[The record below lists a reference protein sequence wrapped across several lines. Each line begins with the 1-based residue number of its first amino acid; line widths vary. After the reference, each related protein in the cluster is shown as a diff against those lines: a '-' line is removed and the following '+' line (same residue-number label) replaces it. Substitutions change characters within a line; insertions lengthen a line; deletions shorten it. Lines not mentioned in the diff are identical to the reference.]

1 MIINFL
7 FQKMP
12 KTPLTRKGG
21 TNFSARSR
29 GERNNFFQMAL
40 KNFAMFCSQ
49 AKRQLNHSQVVVFI
63 VKRGLKW
70 QTFYVRRVNFVN

>member
-1 MIINFL
+1 
-7 FQKMP
+7 MP
-12 KTPLTRKGG
+12 KTPLARKGG
-21 TNFSARSR
+21 ANFSVRSR